1 MILPDFTRTPFDR
14 RDRPAGPP
22 PAQFVVPKRRDC
34 ALPETLGTAALRGL
48 RGRCPRC
55 GKAHLFHRFLK
66 PVTICAHCG
75 QDWSHQRADDF
86 PAYVAIIVTGHIM
99 APLIIALAR
108 DFALSV
114 TAMMAIIV
122 PLALVLLLGLLQP
135 AKGAI
140 IALQWW
146 WGMHGFEKERI
157 AGVAEA
163 GDDEP

>member
-1 MILPDFTRTPFDR
+1 M
-14 RDRPAGPP
+14 A
-22 PAQFVVPKRRDC
+22 VC
-34 ALPETLGTAALRGL
+34 AR
-48 RGRCPRC
+48 
-55 GKAHLFHRFLK
+55 
-66 PVTICAHCG
+66 CG

-86 PAYVAIIVTGHIM
+86 PAYVAIIVTGHLM

-146 WGMHGFEKERI
+146 WGMHGFVRERPEPS
-157 AGVAEA
+157 AKS
-163 GDDEP
+163 GDGLP

>member
-1 MILPDFTRTPFDR
+1 M
-14 RDRPAGPP
+14 
-22 PAQFVVPKRRDC
+22 PKRRDC
-34 ALPETLGTAALRGL
+34 ALPETLGAAALRAL

-55 GKAHLFHRFLK
+55 GDARLFHRFLK
-66 PVTICAHCG
+66 PVAVCARCG

-86 PAYVAIIVTGHIM
+86 PAYVAIIVTGHLM

-146 WGMHGFEKERI
+146 WGMHGFVRERPEPS
-157 AGVAEA
+157 AKS
-163 GDDEP
+163 GDGLP

>member
-1 MILPDFTRTPFDR
+1 
-14 RDRPAGPP
+14 
-22 PAQFVVPKRRDC
+22 
-34 ALPETLGTAALRGL
+34 
-48 RGRCPRC
+48 
-55 GKAHLFHRFLK
+55 
-66 PVTICAHCG
+66 
-75 QDWSHQRADDF
+75 
-86 PAYVAIIVTGHIM
+86 VAIIVTGHLM

-146 WGMHGFEKERI
+146 WGMHGFEKERTT
-157 AGVAEA
+157 GVAEP
-163 GDDEP
+163 GDDGP